1 MRSYDYTISIGHL
14 GEQLTLNQWVLGSSP
29 RWCTK
34 DSLTQCVGLFF
45 CCYIPGCFD
54 LPGAPSGT
62 RTARPGG
69 QRPARFQQSSG
80 LLESARGPPWPDW
93 SERGLQPCTVAPKDT
108 LRKRRAFFLCLRLWE
123 SSARCRRGREQ
134 LAPAAYSGGHKIE
147 RGSLWG
153 LIGWKRSCS
162 PVLPHQKRLAGKQ
175 GAFLMACAAR
185 THFFVPC
192 GAGSKKGRDRP
203 VLAGKIKAH
212 SPENEHP
219 KEYPEARF
227 WHFRPVRRCRPPGRP
242 PPCAGPAAAR
252 AVHPAR

>member
-34 DSLTQCVGLFF
+34 EKPYGNVGLSFF
-45 CCYIPGCFD
+45 VQSSGKQC
-54 LPGAPSGT
+54 LVQTGT

-80 LLESARGPPWPDW
+80 LLESARVPPQPDW
-93 SERGLQPCTVAPKDT
+93 LERGLLPRTVAPKDA

-175 GAFLMACAAR
+175 GSFLMACAAR

-212 SPENEHP
+212 SPENGHP

-252 AVHPAR
+252 AVRPAR

>member
-1 MRSYDYTISIGHL
+1 MSALMG
-14 GEQLTLNQWVLGSSP
+14 
-29 RWCTK
+29 K
-34 DSLTQCVGLFF
+34 QCPVQT
-45 CCYIPGCFD
+45 
-54 LPGAPSGT
+54 GT

-80 LLESARGPPWPDW
+80 LLESARVPPWPDW
-93 SERGLQPCTVAPKDT
+93 PERGLQPRTGAPKGA
-108 LRKRRAFFLCLRLWE
+108 LRKCRAFFLCLRLWE
-123 SSARCRRGREQ
+123 RRAWCRRGREQ
-134 LAPAAYSGGHKIE
+134 LAPAACSGGHKIV

-153 LIGWKRSCS
+153 LIGRKGGYI

-175 GAFLMACAAR
+175 GAFLMACAAG

-212 SPENEHP
+212 SPENGHP